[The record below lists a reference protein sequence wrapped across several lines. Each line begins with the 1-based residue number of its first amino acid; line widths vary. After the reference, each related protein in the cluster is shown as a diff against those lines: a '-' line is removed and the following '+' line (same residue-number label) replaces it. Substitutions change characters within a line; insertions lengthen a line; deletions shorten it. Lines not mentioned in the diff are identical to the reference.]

1 MASKK
6 PKHRRGTGKPAAK
19 FNAKGRRRSE
29 AVAGEGTGDG
39 GAIDAAAPA
48 EVSGSL
54 GLVES
59 AGVAVEV
66 DRAAL
71 LAEADA
77 IAGTLPPLTEAI
89 APTGAATAAP
99 VDAPGA
105 APMMP
110 AMSEEEI
117 ASKLAPALTRGT
129 HLAGQWLAPNWNITH
144 EEAGSVARD
153 LALVLAYWMPSDSL
167 QPKYAALAMLG
178 LGLFALAETRTDPET
193 GKLRPLKAPRVDNA
207 PDKVSAPPA
216 SAEGASLAL

>member
-1 MASKK
+1 M
-6 PKHRRGTGKPAAK
+6 
-19 FNAKGRRRSE
+19 
-29 AVAGEGTGDG
+29 
-39 GAIDAAAPA
+39 
-48 EVSGSL
+48 
-54 GLVES
+54 GLVEP

-89 APTGAATAAP
+89 APTAAP
-99 VDAPGA
+99 IDAPGA

-153 LALVLAYWMPSDSL
+153 LALVLAYWMPADSL

-193 GKLRPLKAPRVDNA
+193 GALRPLKLKPLRNEKA
-207 PDKVSAPPA
+207 PDTMSAPVP
-216 SAEGASLAL
+216 GTDGPSLAL